1 MTVYLLSHL
10 EPFEDHILRNI
21 KEYGRENFGVQQL
34 PLFNL
39 LEPEELDWQVCLSRL
54 EGKRRLD
61 TKVPRKFALVDVMV
75 EVNGLTDAIW

>member
-1 MTVYLLSHL
+1 MKNA
-10 EPFEDHILRNI
+10 RA
-21 KEYGRENFGVQQL
+21 NFGVQQL

-61 TKVPRKFALVDVMV
+61 TKVPRKFVLGDVMV
-75 EVNGLTDAIW
+75 EVNGLKDSIW